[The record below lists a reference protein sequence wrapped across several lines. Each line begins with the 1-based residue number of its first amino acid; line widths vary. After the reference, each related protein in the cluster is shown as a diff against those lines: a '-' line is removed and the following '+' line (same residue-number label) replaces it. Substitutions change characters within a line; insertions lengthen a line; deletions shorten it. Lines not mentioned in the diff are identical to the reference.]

1 MRNKKVHDGNVGKE
15 AYRKPKKNGLPN
27 GVTEVVTFRN
37 GILYHYYIAQIND
50 KPGHAMRLSFRY
62 YPDVPGSKEKALKK
76 ARQQRAKW
84 VKKYYNN
91 QKSNAAL
98 KTTYVPMVTIVQR
111 PKSKSGIKLLE
122 LESRIISDKQAQE
135 QAKLSTD
142 LHLAKLQEALAPLGV
157 SSSAWLMLRA
167 IWIVEHE
174 KGGKWAL
181 EHEVAELAHMSI
193 SEVRILTPLYT
204 DYISSKGVLRNLTP
218 VGNKLVKRGMRLVAK
233 ISVDKL

>member
-1 MRNKKVHDGNVGKE
+1 MRNKKVRASKE
-15 AYRKPKKNGLPN
+15 ASRKPKRNGLPN
-27 GVTEVVTFRN
+27 GISEVVIFRN
-37 GILYHYYIAQIND
+37 GIVYHYYIAQIND
-50 KPGHAMRLSFRY
+50 RPGHSMRLSFRY
-62 YPDVPGSKEKALKK
+62 YTDVPGSKAVALKK
-76 ARQQRAKW
+76 AKQQRAEW

-91 QKSNAAL
+91 EKSNVAL
-98 KTTYVPMVTIVQR
+98 KSTYVPKVTIVQR
-111 PKSKSGIKLLE
+111 PKSKPGIKLLE
-122 LESRIISDKQAQE
+122 LESRIISDKQVQE

-181 EHEVAELAHMSI
+181 EHEVAELAHMSV

-204 DYISSKGVLRNLTP
+204 DYISSNGALRNLTP
-218 VGNKLVKRGMRLVAK
+218 VGNKLVKRGMRLVVK